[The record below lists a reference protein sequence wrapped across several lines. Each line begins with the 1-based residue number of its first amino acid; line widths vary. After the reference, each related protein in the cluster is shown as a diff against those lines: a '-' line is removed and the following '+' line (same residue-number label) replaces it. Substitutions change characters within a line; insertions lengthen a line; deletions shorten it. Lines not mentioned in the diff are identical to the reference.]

1 MDMPVL
7 PITNKWHHLDSCT
20 IGEAF
25 FYCVP
30 PAIFEFFKKEVLCHL
45 VEHLSDPVN
54 VVANGGADF
63 LLIVQKVNR
72 IEQVKVFD
80 FTEDIKDLVIVDI
93 LANKSQVYVRA
104 RTICPL

>member
-1 MDMPVL
+1 MATLLRQEDPLTLDREMDMRVL

-25 FYCVP
+25 FFCVP

-54 VVANGGADF
+54 VVANGGADV
-63 LLIVQKVNR
+63 LLIIKQINGV
-72 IEQVKVFD
+72 EQ
-80 FTEDIKDLVIVDI
+80 TEI
-93 LANKSQVYVRA
+93 LNFA
-104 RTICPL
+104 